1 MREIHLTCPVCSAGL
16 TVWEGTEGPVGT
28 CQACG
33 TRIEVPTG
41 AFAVLAVRPGQ
52 TPAPPADPPP
62 PAEAPAPEVVEG
74 DLVRWDE
81 QAAATAAPAPQTA
94 PPQVEATP
102 PPVAPAAEV
111 PVPVTPPEVDRDDE
125 DEPATVVFDIEDEE
139 DREVGARSS
148 TNLDLFEPQGGARGS
163 VVSQYFRRSP
173 YARKWMRARVLVMG
187 GALVVLLAVVVYLLL
202 TF

>member
-1 MREIHLTCPVCSAGL
+1 MREIHLTCPVCSAEL
-16 TVWEGTEGPVGT
+16 TVGEGTEGPVGT

-33 TRIEVPTG
+33 TRIDVPMG
-41 AFAVLAVRPGQ
+41 AFAVLAARPGQ
-52 TPAPPADPPP
+52 TPALPADPPP

-81 QAAATAAPAPQTA
+81 QAAAAPASAPQTA
-94 PPQVEATP
+94 PPQVEAAP

-111 PVPVTPPEVDRDDE
+111 PVPVASPELVGDE
-125 DEPATVVFDIEDEE
+125 EAPAAVVFEIEDDE
-139 DREVGARSS
+139 DREVDARSS

-163 VVSQYFRRSP
+163 VVSQYFRRSS
-173 YARKWMRARVLVMG
+173 YARKWMRARVLLMG
-187 GALVVLLAVVVYLLL
+187 GALVVLLAVVMYLLL